1 MLQLHGHLRYD
12 DIYDNYNLDHTV
24 HFESDTNQ
32 ALNSRGSSEDG
43 CHVKCQHEHFD
54 INKVKRNI
62 LSH

>member
-1 MLQLHGHLRYD
+1 MM
-12 DIYDNYNLDHTV
+12 IYMIITIWTIQY
-24 HFESDTNQ
+24 FEFDTNQ

-54 INKVKRNI
+54 MNKVKRNI